1 MEGELGIPKSSF
13 MDRENTNRDR
23 VQFTYIEYIV
33 KDSIVLLN
41 ILSPEDYVG
50 VIEKDLVQNGL
61 NLNRKTLQKRLEGD
75 PKI

>member
-41 ILSPEDYVG
+41 ILSPEEYVG
-50 VIEKDLVQNGL
+50 VIEKDLV
-61 NLNRKTLQKRLEGD
+61 
-75 PKI
+75 